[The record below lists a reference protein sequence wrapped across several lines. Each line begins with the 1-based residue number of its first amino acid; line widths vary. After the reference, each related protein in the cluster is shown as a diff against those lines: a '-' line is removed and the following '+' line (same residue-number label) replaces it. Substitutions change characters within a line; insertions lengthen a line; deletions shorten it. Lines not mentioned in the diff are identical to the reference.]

1 MALKSVK
8 IADQKAHRGLIASFL
23 LMLVGFAAT
32 LYLQISRQ
40 PSSLFDWFSSILPI
54 LICAVVIG
62 YFYQRRQFFLLQLST
77 VADCYDNIP
86 QPAILVDGNGIIK
99 TVNRAA
105 ALAINKKSTEI
116 IGAPV
121 HDWFHPPAASEN
133 ECLLCRHIKTGDE
146 LAATNFAFGN
156 QQWQRIS
163 LNKLGNNP
171 SSLLIQL
178 HIDISDHKRAEEQ
191 LALVIEG
198 ADLGFWDW
206 DYLTGKHI
214 VNQRWLDMLG
224 LDQDDLDCYVSDWNT
239 RIHPDDQDR
248 VQRLIARHIAS
259 GLPYVAEFRMKHKQ
273 GHWVWIQG
281 SGAVVAYD
289 PATGQPTRLCG
300 THQNITARKQSE
312 SSLQT
317 TFQIINQSA
326 SVALE
331 WRNAE
336 GLPIT
341 FATENVKSLIG
352 YTVQEL
358 LTDKICYLNLIHP
371 DDLETFVQEIGR
383 CDLDGNCQEILHQP
397 YRIMSQDGSIKW
409 LQDRKMV
416 SRSEGGE
423 VIEYQ
428 GLVTDITRQLQ
439 QNSVIRSIVSTRQE
453 KISVSPLDNLT
464 QLAAEALSANYII
477 IGEIQEP
484 PWARSLSICEQGK
497 IIDNVEFD
505 IRNTPCANIAT
516 GKTCSY
522 RRNVL
527 KHFPNDTW
535 LQEHGIEGYIGIPL
549 QDIQQQTFGF
559 VLALY
564 RRPVPDLLFAED
576 ILKLFALQITAEM
589 ERSRAIEALQDQKQ
603 RLLDAQSISQIGDWH
618 WYLSDNQFSWS
629 DEMYRITGTSRT
641 RFIPNF
647 SNFLSQLVHPDDQ
660 RFFKTAIHEAS
671 ASGIVD
677 FRHRIILN
685 SGEVR
690 HVHQRGKII
699 RDDHQKV
706 TGIQG
711 TLQDITERLK
721 IEQRLLEAKQQA
733 EQANRVKSEFL
744 ANMSHEIRTPM
755 NAIIGLVELCL
766 NGNISS
772 KQRDYLE
779 RVETASR
786 SLMTIVDDIL
796 DFSKME
802 AGKMRLET
810 VPFLLEEVLDHVY
823 STMSEL
829 SARKN
834 IQLIR
839 PAAYNT
845 YHAVVGDPQRLR
857 QILINLIGNAIKFTE
872 RGEIRINLKELRRTA
887 DQTRLQFS
895 ITDTGIGMSQEN
907 LSRLFH
913 AFSQGDSSV
922 TRKYGGTGLGLIIC
936 KQLVE
941 QMGGDISVNS
951 RENEGSTFTFTVTL
965 GLADPA
971 TVRRGSEDRRRT
983 GIDTSKLQ
991 YIRDARILL
1000 VEDNEV
1006 NRIVAIELLEQ
1017 AQLQVDIA
1025 ENGNIALDKLLQ
1037 KQYDCVLMDIQMPVM
1052 DGYQTTRQL
1061 RTLECCNKL
1070 PVIAMTANAMSDDRN
1085 KCLQAGMDDFI
1096 SKPILPETLYTT
1108 LLKWIQPRSVN
1119 TDQNGETEI
1128 IPYLYGIDSSI
1139 GLQYTAGNHAVYRKI
1154 LQKFAVNHALSM
1166 NEISEAFDANDFYKV
1181 YHLVHTLKGLTGS
1194 LGAQQLQGHLQRL
1207 EEALDI
1213 YRPNIANIPHIDACI
1228 TMAAQE
1234 MAKMIASINNT
1245 LTNDEPLIACQAILP
1260 NIEIRQQLSQLLDKL
1275 QAFDSDADQQLD
1287 RILAAIGDDELTTG
1301 LLPIKKQVAS
1311 YQFVDA
1317 ALTLEQ
1323 LLIQLDT

>member
-1 MALKSVK
+1 MTLKSVK
-8 IADQKAHRGLIASFL
+8 IADQKAHRGLIAAFL
-23 LMLVGFAAT
+23 LMLFGFATT
-32 LYLQISRQ
+32 LYLRISEQ
-40 PSSLFDWFSSILPI
+40 SPAFSDWLNSTIPL
-54 LICAVVIG
+54 LVCAVLIG

-77 VADCYDNIP
+77 AADCYDYIP
-86 QPAILVDGNGIIK
+86 QPAILVDSLGIIK

-105 ALAINKKSTEI
+105 ALTIHKTPTEI

-121 HDWFHPPAASEN
+121 HDWFHPPTNSET
-133 ECLLCRHIKTGDE
+133 ECMLCQHIKTGKE
-146 LAATNFAFGN
+146 LAAADFAFGH

-163 LNKLGNNP
+163 LNKLGNHAAAP
-171 SSLLIQL
+171 LIQL
-178 HIDISDHKRAEEQ
+178 HLDISDYKQAEEQ

-198 ADLGFWDW
+198 AGLGFWDW

-214 VNQRWLDMLG
+214 VNQRWLEMLG
-224 LDQDDLDCYVSDWNT
+224 LDQDELDCYISDWNT

-248 VQRLIARHIAS
+248 VQQLIAEHIAS
-259 GLPYVAEFRMKHKQ
+259 GQPYVAEFRMKHKQ
-273 GHWVWIQG
+273 GHWIWIQG

-289 PATGQPTRLCG
+289 PATRQPSRLCG

-331 WRNAE
+331 WRNSE
-336 GLPIT
+336 GLPIM
-341 FATENVKSLIG
+341 FATENVKSLLG
-352 YTVQEL
+352 YSVREL

-371 DDLETFVQEIGR
+371 EDLETFVQEIGR
-383 CDLDGNCQEILHQP
+383 CALDGNCQEILHQP
-397 YRIMSQDGSIKW
+397 YRIVSQDGAIKW

-416 SRSEGGE
+416 SRSEGGD
-423 VIEYQ
+423 VLEYQ

-439 QNSVIRSIVSTRQE
+439 QNSVIRSIVSTRRE
-453 KISVSPLDNLT
+453 KSSVSPLDNLT

-477 IGEIQEP
+477 IGEIYEP
-484 PWARSLSICEQGK
+484 TQARSLSFCAQGK

-505 IRNTPCANIAT
+505 LRNTPCANIAT

-527 KHFPNDTW
+527 KHFPDDTW

-564 RRPVPDLLFAED
+564 CRPVPDLLFAED
-576 ILKLFALQITAEM
+576 ILKLFALQITAEL
-589 ERSRAIEALQDQKQ
+589 ERSRAIDALQDQKQ
-603 RLLDAQSISQIGDWH
+603 RLLDAQNISQIGDWH

-647 SNFLSQLVHPDDQ
+647 ANFLSQLVHPDD
-660 RFFKTAIHEAS
+660 RRLFKTAIHEAS

-677 FRHRIILN
+677 FRHRIVLN

-699 RDDHQKV
+699 RDLHQKV

-733 EQANRVKSEFL
+733 EQANRIKSEFL

-779 RVETASR
+779 RVETASH

-802 AGKMRLET
+802 AGKMRLEA

-839 PAAYNT
+839 PAAYNAH
-845 YHAVVGDPQRLR
+845 HAVVGDPQRLR

-872 RGEIRINLKELRRTA
+872 RGEIRINLKELSRTT

-895 ITDTGIGMSQEN
+895 ITDTGIGIGEEN
-907 LSRLFH
+907 QTRLFQ

-941 QMGGDISVNS
+941 QMGGDIRVNS
-951 RENEGSTFTFTVTL
+951 RENEGSTFIFTVTL
-965 GLADPA
+965 GITDPA
-971 TVRRGSEDRRRT
+971 TVRHAGEHRRRT

-1025 ENGNIALDKLLQ
+1025 ENGNIALEKLRQ
-1037 KQYDCVLMDIQMPVM
+1037 NQYDCVLMDIQMPVM

-1061 RTLECCNKL
+1061 RAMESCKNL

-1108 LLKWIQPRSVN
+1108 LLKWIQPRN
-1119 TDQNGETEI
+1119 PDIAHDGETEI
-1128 IPYLYGIDSSI
+1128 IPYLYGIDSGI

-1154 LQKFAVNHALSM
+1154 LQKFAANHALSM
-1166 NEISEAFDANDFYKV
+1166 DEISSAFIANDFYKV

-1194 LGAQQLQGHLQRL
+1194 LGAQQLQGHLLRL

-1213 YRPNIANIPHIDACI
+1213 YRPNIANIPCIDACI
-1228 TMAAQE
+1228 TTAAQE
-1234 MAKMIASINNT
+1234 MSKVITSINNT
-1245 LTNDEPLIACQAILP
+1245 LTIDEPLIARQASLP
-1260 NIEIRQQLSQLLDKL
+1260 DVEIRQQLSQLLDKL
-1275 QAFDSDADQQLD
+1275 EAFDSDADQQLD
-1287 RILAAIGDDELTTG
+1287 RILAAIGDDKLTAG
-1301 LLPIKKQVAS
+1301 LLPIKKQIAN

-1323 LLIQLDT
+1323 LLIQLDA